1 MIKLMENLMSKVYHG
16 QGDNH
21 SLSGAKFLTSGNKQK
36 CHTSELELRE
46 QYELINMFSK
56 QIYYVYS
63 TIIKYF

>member
-1 MIKLMENLMSKVYHG
+1 MIKLRENLKSKVYHG

-46 QYELINMFSK
+46 
-56 QIYYVYS
+56 
-63 TIIKYF
+63 